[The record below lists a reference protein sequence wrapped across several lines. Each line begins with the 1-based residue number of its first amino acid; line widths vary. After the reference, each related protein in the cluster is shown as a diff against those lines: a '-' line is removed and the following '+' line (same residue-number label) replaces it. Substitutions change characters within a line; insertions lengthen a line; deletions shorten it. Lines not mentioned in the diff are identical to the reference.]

1 MVYPPERRAKNMTQR
16 KHPNPNAASALFW
29 AITRYSLAGAIV
41 GTIGSHLENA
51 GNVQWIDPIAWGAGA
66 GALCWIRTLEIS
78 KLPPEISQSLGQAIG
93 EMRANV
99 AALIELGQGVA
110 ENQERQDLLGREL
123 TNSVVPL
130 VDAVK
135 QLDLRSIQRILEQPV
150 QSSSS
155 ERYRNIPEIPVDR
168 KPQRIGSH
176 GNGTSY
182 QYDHTLLDD

>member
-1 MVYPPERRAKNMTQR
+1 MTQR
-16 KHPNPNAASALFW
+16 KYQNPNETYALLW
-29 AITRYSLAGAIV
+29 AIARYSLAGAIV

-78 KLPPEISQSLGQAIG
+78 KLPPEISQSLGQAVG

-123 TNSVVPL
+123 ANSVVPL

-135 QLDLRSIQRILEQPV
+135 QLDISSIQRILEQPA
-150 QSSSS
+150 QSTSS
-155 ERYRNIPEIPVDR
+155 EQYRNIPEIPVDR
-168 KPQRIGSH
+168 QPQRISRH
-176 GNGTSY
+176 GNGTGY
-182 QYDHTLLDD
+182 QYDQTLLDD